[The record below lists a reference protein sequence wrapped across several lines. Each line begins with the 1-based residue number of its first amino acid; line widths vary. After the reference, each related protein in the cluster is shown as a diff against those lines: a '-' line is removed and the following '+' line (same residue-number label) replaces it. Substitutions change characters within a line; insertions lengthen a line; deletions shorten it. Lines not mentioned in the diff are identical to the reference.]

1 MGALSERNVQGM
13 VPEETHKALRDIAY
27 VKRIALRD
35 LVREVLIEYAANTVS
50 QTKQAQA

>member
-35 LVREVLIEYAANTVS
+35 LVREVLMEYAAQYLP
-50 QTKQAQA
+50 QTKQA